1 MKFTSI
7 FFTAS
12 ANYIGGLPQIS
23 PLGAKNVK
31 FTSIFF
37 TASARNIGGLPQISP
52 LRAKNVKFT
61 SIFFTASA
69 KNIRGL
75 PFVCPEKYQISL
87 YYARMNKKFVYLS
100 EIVSQERET

>member
-1 MKFTSI
+1 M
-7 FFTAS
+7 
-12 ANYIGGLPQIS
+12 
-23 PLGAKNVK
+23 
-31 FTSIFF
+31 
-37 TASARNIGGLPQISP
+37 
-52 LRAKNVKFT
+52 KFT

-75 PFVCPEKYQISL
+75 PFVCSEKYQISL